1 MSIWEKY
8 GLAWVTLGL
17 PALSLV
23 GHRLFGWF
31 PYADGQHLHVTP
43 PDVGSFAIEML
54 RDTFEN
60 GQPEFLQLPWQV
72 VGLALLLY
80 ARSPRS
86 KAREDRAEALPDAI
100 LRGVDPQGTART
112 LREIDQ
118 KWPGQ

>member
-1 MSIWEKY
+1 MFIWERY
-8 GLAWVTLGL
+8 AFAWVTLGL

-31 PYADGQHLHVTP
+31 PYADGQQSHVTP

-54 RDTFEN
+54 RDTFEK
-60 GQPEFLQLPWQV
+60 FLQLPWQV
-72 VGLALLLY
+72 VGLTLLPC